1 MTNLEKYKA
10 ALDQAYMEGVD
21 KSLSNLREGIKEV
34 EADLDNKNTIG
45 DEREMLEDEMTML
58 QSLLVASQ
66 NQKFFVEQEL
76 PSVYVIPKLQEKFT
90 PEELDTMLEL
100 IQSELYNNFFSA
112 TMSFEQDYATK
123 IEVQVDEYMLNSG
136 RVN

>member
-1 MTNLEKYKA
+1 LTNLEKYKK
-10 ALDQAYMEGVD
+10 ALDQAYIEGVD
-21 KSLSNLREGIKEV
+21 KSLLNLREGIKEV

-76 PSVYVIPKLQEKFT
+76 PSIYVIPKLQEKFT